1 MIADNLY
8 CPLFDGLYEDEQTV
22 HVLAGHALTSSVFP
36 GDNEALDDW
45 DINTWDREQELTDF
59 ANFHRLWVDMR
70 TGFCRRMTAERS
82 NGRQWDIIIDTLEL
96 NGPLDET
103 HPVFDLPIL

>member
-1 MIADNLY
+1 
-8 CPLFDGLYEDEQTV
+8 
-22 HVLAGHALTSSVFP
+22 
-36 GDNEALDDW
+36 
-45 DINTWDREQELTDF
+45 
-59 ANFHRLWVDMR
+59 MR
-70 TGFCRRMTAERS
+70 TGFCRRMTVEGS